1 MLLAQRHRLM
11 CSLMCSIVAVLLITT
26 GCGTTSGSS
35 KSGSPK
41 GTMLHTVKVGPEIQ
55 PLQINAGKNDEVRWI
70 NERSHRV
77 AVIFPKSDEARV
89 SCRAGFRSLDNVL
102 SADIAPNSSASM
114 CFSEPGKYD
123 YVVRLD
129 ENMPAAETDR
139 NASVW
144 IGGGGYRNPGPAE
157 QFENIRP

>member
-11 CSLMCSIVAVLLITT
+11 CSLMCSIVAVLFITT
-26 GCGTTSGSS
+26 GCGTA
-35 KSGSPK
+35 SGSPK
-41 GTMLHTVKVGPEIQ
+41 GTLLHTVKVGPDVQ
-55 PLQINAGKNDEVRWI
+55 PLQINAGKNDEVRWV
-70 NERSHRV
+70 NERSQRV
-77 AVIFPKSDEARV
+77 AVIFPKSDEARI
-89 SCRAGFRSLDNVL
+89 SCRTGFRSLDNVL
-102 SADIAPNSSASM
+102 SADIAPHASASM

-129 ENMPAAETDR
+129 ENLAAAETDR

-144 IGGGGYRNPGPAE
+144 IGGGGYRNPGPVE